1 MPVMGQ
7 NMQTFSKLQDNTRNT
22 VEKDYALIFTWYQ
35 SNSEFR
41 SDAVF
46 LEWGQLL
53 WLEVQWAT
61 KQDFI
66 LQIKYTPS

>member
-22 VEKDYALIFTWYQ
+22 VEKDYALIFTLYQ

-46 LEWGQLL
+46 LE
-53 WLEVQWAT
+53 
-61 KQDFI
+61 
-66 LQIKYTPS
+66 